1 MMTQPVAPAGAAQIL
16 WQAAHLL
23 PRLAGS
29 TVTDGDV
36 VQALVAA
43 AARHFP
49 VPQQAQQIAQEALS
63 RLGSYVLVQCGS
75 PCPTLRHWLDG
86 CSTRTAAWAMKA
98 AAERPLLPAISSI
111 SC

>member
-1 MMTQPVAPAGAAQIL
+1 MTQPVAPAGAGEIL

-29 TVTDGDV
+29 TVTGGDV
-36 VQALVAA
+36 VQALVAT
-43 AARHFP
+43 AARHFSA
-49 VPQQAQQIAQEALS
+49 PQAAQQVAEEALG

-75 PCPTLRHWLDG
+75 ISPTLQDWLEG

-98 AAERPLLPAISSI
+98 AAEQRVPQLAA
-111 SC
+111 